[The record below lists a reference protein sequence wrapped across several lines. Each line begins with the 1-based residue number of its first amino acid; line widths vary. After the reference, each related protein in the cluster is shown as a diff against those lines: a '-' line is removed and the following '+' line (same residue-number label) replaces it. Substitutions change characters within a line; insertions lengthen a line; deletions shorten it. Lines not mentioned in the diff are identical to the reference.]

1 MESQANRDGRP
12 GALLGVTIALLK
24 SPDKWA
30 PGCLAETARGDRIDP
45 TDARAVRWGCMGALI
60 RACSFRNIPPNGPT
74 FRAAMACLHRA
85 AGVNGQGRS
94 LLDWEGDFGRSHEDV
109 LAALRRAVALA
120 HVRER
125 A

>member
-60 RACSFRNIPPNGPT
+60 RACSLRNISADGRA
-74 FRAAMACLHRA
+74 FGAAMICLHQA
-85 AGVNGQGRS
+85 AGLRRSGRS
-94 LLDWEGDFGRSHEDV
+94 LLDWESDFGRSHEDV